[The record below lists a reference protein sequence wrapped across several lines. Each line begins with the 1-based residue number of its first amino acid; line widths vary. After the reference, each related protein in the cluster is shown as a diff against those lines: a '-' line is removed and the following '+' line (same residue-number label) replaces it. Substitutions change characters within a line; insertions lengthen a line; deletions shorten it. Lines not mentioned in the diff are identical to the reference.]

1 MLQIK
6 PVGSLTLRGIIPS
19 CNNISSANSTFL
31 RDGWSEIALTEHIQC
46 RRTVCM
52 PNQESRLLVLSS
64 TISTNHVVRM
74 MKLLVRFRSMDLRQ
88 ICDLLFHV

>member
-31 RDGWSEIALTEHIQC
+31 RDGWSEITLTEHIQC
-46 RRTVCM
+46 RRTDCVHAK
-52 PNQESRLLVLSS
+52 PRKQTPGIEFNYLYESCSAHDEAAS
-64 TISTNHVVRM
+64 
-74 MKLLVRFRSMDLRQ
+74 
-88 ICDLLFHV
+88 